1 MDAPDE
7 RQTSDKELIKQAC
20 VYFPCP
26 EGCLDTRKRVIRMK
40 ATKFILQDGK
50 LLCKLKG
57 QVSKS
62 IVFLA

>member
-1 MDAPDE
+1 MDE

-20 VYFPCP
+20 VYFRDKTCP

-50 LLCKLKG
+50 LLYKLKG
-57 QVSKS
+57 QVNKS